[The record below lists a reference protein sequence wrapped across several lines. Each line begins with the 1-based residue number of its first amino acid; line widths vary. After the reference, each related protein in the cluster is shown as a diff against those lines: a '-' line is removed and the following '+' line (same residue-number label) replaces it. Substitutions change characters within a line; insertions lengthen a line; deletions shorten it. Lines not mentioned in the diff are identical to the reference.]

1 MEEDKKEAS
10 TFLGRYD
17 RQPIT
22 SPSSLVARR
31 LRRPRPESGQYL
43 LLLADICRILFGGH
57 YLLFDEGLNEG
68 SSFDHLDFAAKKR
81 DNFLRFS
88 VFPSSPTGLFAR
100 FPAVCSFH
108 LFFCRFNGEKNG
120 RISFLAQFSHSV
132 LGRSFNK
139 DGYLLSLF
147 WSVWLSILLFQF
159 IICFLERFL
168 LF

>member
-17 RQPIT
+17 RQPIVRPLLWPLEDFGAHGQKADNICYCWPIFAGYYLAGIIYSSMKASMKALHST
-22 SPSSLVARR
+22 ISISPLKSETISSASRCFHLRR
-31 LRRPRPESGQYL
+31 LVYL
-43 LLLADICRILFGGH
+43 RVSQPFALFI
-57 YLLFDEGLNEG
+57 Y
-68 SSFDHLDFAAKKR
+68 SS
-81 DNFLRFS
+81 
-88 VFPSSPTGLFAR
+88 VG
-100 FPAVCSFH
+100 
-108 LFFCRFNGEKNG
+108 FNGEKNG

-132 LGRSFNK
+132 LGRSFNR